1 MTVFEIKL
9 TIPQCRF
16 YNMKKFGTLVMP
28 QNLQRVDLYKT
39 KIIPKKTKR
48 T

>member
-1 MTVFEIKL
+1 MNP
-9 TIPQCRF
+9 TIPRVGF
-16 YNMKKFGTLVMP
+16 YNVKKLGTLVMP

>member
-1 MTVFEIKL
+1 MIVFEIKL
-9 TIPQCRF
+9 TIN
-16 YNMKKFGTLVMP
+16 NMKKFGTLVMP